1 MTEANAKP
9 SFTYGEIDFLSIH
22 VNKFYLSQPI
32 RLNINWSAQPLNSS
46 LQVIATLGI
55 PIIGGV
61 WGLAN

>member
-22 VNKFYLSQPI
+22 VNKFYLSKTEYKLEP
-32 RLNINWSAQPLNSS
+32 LLNSS

-61 WGLAN
+61 WGFAH